1 MPSSNEYE
9 EEFPVLKRKINGHRL
24 VYLDNA
30 ATTLRP
36 KRVMEAISEY
46 SLNHHANVHRST
58 HTLASEA
65 TEMFE
70 SSRQKVANFIN
81 ANEEEIIFTKGTT
94 ESLNLLAYSLAI
106 SKIVKPDEEILITTM
121 EHHSNFVPWQQ
132 IGKIFNIKINYFPV
146 KKGIFELDEYLK
158 YITQKTKIISIT
170 GMSNVTGQV
179 IPINMIIEKA
189 RKIRNDI
196 IIIVDGAQYV
206 PHISVDVKSLD
217 MDFLAFSGHKMLGPT
232 GIGILYGKKKYLEQM
247 SPFLYGGEMIDKVG
261 KDDSSFTILP
271 YKFEAGTPNV
281 DGSVGLAKAVELLQ
295 QIGMDNIT
303 QKDNELTQYA
313 LEKMRKLDFLEIYG
327 PQNNLQSSIIS
338 FNIKGIHPHD
348 VAHLLNDIE
357 GVAIRSG
364 HHCAQPMM
372 TELGVRSTCRVSFYI
387 YNQNEDIDI
396 LIEGLKKVWEWLK

>member
-357 GVAIRSG
+357 EVAIRSG

-372 TELGVRSTCRVSFYI
+372 SEIGVKATCRASFYF
-387 YNQNEDIDI
+387 YNQKEDIDI

>member
-1 MPSSNEYE
+1 MLSSNEYE

-30 ATTLRP
+30 ATSLRP
-36 KRVMEAISEY
+36 KQVMEAVTEY

-70 SSRQKVANFIN
+70 SSRQKIAKFIN
-81 ANEEEIIFTKGTT
+81 AQEEEVIFTKGTT
-94 ESLNLLAYSLAI
+94 ESLNLVAYSLAI

-132 IGKIFNIKINYFPV
+132 IGKIFNIKIKYFPLR
-146 KKGIFELDEYLK
+146 KGIFELDEYLK
-158 YITQKTKIISIT
+158 YINLKTKIISIT
-170 GMSNVTGQV
+170 GISNVTGQV
-179 IPINMIIEKA
+179 IPINMIVEKA
-189 RKIRNDI
+189 RKIRKDI

-206 PHISVDVKSLD
+206 PHISVNVKSLD
-217 MDFLAFSGHKMLGPT
+217 IDFLAFSGHKMLGPT
-232 GIGILYGKKKYLEQM
+232 GIGILYGKKEYLERM
-247 SPFLYGGEMIDKVG
+247 SPFLYGGEMIDKVSME
-261 KDDSSFTILP
+261 DTTFTILP

-281 DGSVGLAKAVELLQ
+281 EGSIGLAKAVDFLQ
-295 QIGMDNIT
+295 QIGMNNIA
-303 QKDNELTQYA
+303 QHDNELTQYA
-313 LEKMRKLDFLEIYG
+313 LEKMKKLDFLEIYG
-327 PQNNLQSSIIS
+327 PKNNLQSSIIS
-338 FNIKGIHPHD
+338 FNVKGIHPHD
-348 VAHLLNDIE
+348 VAHLLNEIA

>member
-1 MPSSNEYE
+1 MLSSNEYE

-357 GVAIRSG
+357 EVAIRSG

-372 TELGVRSTCRVSFYI
+372 SEIGVKATCRASFYF
-387 YNQNEDIDI
+387 YNQKEDIDI